1 MRRGNREILLVRES
15 TRSVC
20 VDRKFSE
27 RKVLVRQYRFG
38 YNVWFFIVKL
48 AISIRH
54 LSIVTF
60 NNSAGDSEFLKNN
73 EFDVRVYI
81 YIYILHDI
89 FPIYS
94 VADIIFLFAILMKIW
109 LPSIMSLSVLIYKT
123 IVFY

>member
-81 YIYILHDI
+81 YIYFARY
-89 FPIYS
+89 FPHLFSCRYHFFICNFNENM
-94 VADIIFLFAILMKIW
+94 VAKYNE
-109 LPSIMSLSVLIYKT
+109 PLSFDL
-123 IVFY
+123 